1 MEHVIELVGD
11 KKHVRI
17 ALTGRLTSNDL
28 ENARDDAS
36 SALTGERC
44 DRLLVDA
51 TRITYELSDLEF
63 FQFTSEH
70 PSRLPKGTRIALLIS
85 PDELLNFRFVENVAQ
100 NRAVNLLLF
109 VDMDQAVNWLA
120 DK

>member
-1 MEHVIELVGD
+1 MDHAIEMVKD

-17 ALTGRLTSNDL
+17 ALSGRLTRNDL

-36 SALTGERC
+36 SALMAGHC

-51 TRITYELSDLEF
+51 TRVTYELSDLEF

-70 PSRLPKGTRIALLIS
+70 RSRLPKGTRIALLIS
-85 PDELLNFRFVENVAQ
+85 PDELSNFRFVENVAQ

-109 VDMDQAVNWLA
+109 VDTDKAVNWLV
-120 DK
+120 DN